1 LRIAVEGRVNMILGQ
16 IVEVKR
22 KEVARL
28 KETWSI
34 PTFERLVRDL
44 PPTRDFGKAL
54 TTGDC
59 AIIAEVKRRSPS
71 KGLLCGDFDVSAL
84 ARTYEANGAAA
95 VSVLTDRLFFGGDDA
110 DIAAVKRACALPVLR
125 KDFIIDPYQ
134 VYETRILGADAL
146 LLIAAILGKQEL
158 DRLLRLAQALD
169 LSAVVEVH
177 GEEEIEAA
185 AGAQIIGINNR
196 DLKTFTTNINTSLRL
211 APLLPPG
218 RIVVSESGFENR
230 ADVELLMEAGIR
242 AFLVGE
248 TLMRAGDR
256 GAKLRELAGK

>member
-1 LRIAVEGRVNMILGQ
+1 MILGQ

-95 VSVLTDRLFFGGDDA
+95 VSVLTDRLFFGGDDSY
-110 DIAAVKRACALPVLR
+110 IAAVKRACNLPVLR
-125 KDFIIDPYQ
+125 KEFIIDPYQ

-146 LLIAAILGKQEL
+146 LLIAAILEKQEL

-169 LSAVVEVH
+169 LSTVVEVH
-177 GEEEIEAA
+177 GEEEIAAA

-196 DLKTFTTNINTSLRL
+196 DLKTFTTDINTSLRL

-218 RIVVSESGFENR
+218 RIVVSESGIENR